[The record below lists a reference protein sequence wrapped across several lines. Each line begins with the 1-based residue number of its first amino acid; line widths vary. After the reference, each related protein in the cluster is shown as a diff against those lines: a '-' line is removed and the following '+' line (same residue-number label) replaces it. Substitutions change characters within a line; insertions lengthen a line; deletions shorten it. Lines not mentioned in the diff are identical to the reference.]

1 MCSRI
6 CQGRCHIQVRE
17 KAVHHLKLPL
27 AGTSLRLF
35 IYASSSNIFHGGPF
49 TGVSLS
55 SLYPNIVL
63 IPLPCNSRRGRAL
76 PRLHG
81 RRPRA
86 RRRVATVTA
95 APWRQAAG
103 AWACRATNTSLADLH
118 PPQEDGNRARV
129 SPGFSQVTLE
139 MQHLVSVFFNMT
151 AIIHQYQ

>member
-1 MCSRI
+1 MLRQVTPTTHSEKETQRHGISFVTRKRI
-6 CQGRCHIQVRE
+6 KDGTGKRRSFHVLKNMLGKMPHSGPRKGRPPP
-17 KAVHHLKLPL
+17 KLPL

-95 APWRQAAG
+95 APWR
-103 AWACRATNTSLADLH
+103 
-118 PPQEDGNRARV
+118 
-129 SPGFSQVTLE
+129 
-139 MQHLVSVFFNMT
+139 
-151 AIIHQYQ
+151 